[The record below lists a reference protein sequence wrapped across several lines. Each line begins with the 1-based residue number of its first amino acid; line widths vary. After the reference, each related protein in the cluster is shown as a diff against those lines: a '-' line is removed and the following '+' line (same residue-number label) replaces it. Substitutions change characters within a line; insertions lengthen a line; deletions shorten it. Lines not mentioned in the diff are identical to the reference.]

1 MATKVGE
8 VYLCDICG
16 NKVKMMEAGKG
27 ELVCCGQPMKRVE
40 EAFKPAPA
48 TPYGA

>member
-16 NKVKMMEAGKG
+16 IKVKAIAGG
-27 ELVCCGQPMKRVE
+27 AGTLVCCGEAMAKLE
-40 EAFKPAPA
+40 EE
-48 TPYGA
+48 